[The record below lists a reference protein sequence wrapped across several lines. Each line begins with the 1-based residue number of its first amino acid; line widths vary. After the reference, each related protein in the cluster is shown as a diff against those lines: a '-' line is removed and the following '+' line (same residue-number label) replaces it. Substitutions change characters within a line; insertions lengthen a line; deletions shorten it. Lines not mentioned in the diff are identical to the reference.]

1 MTDNQ
6 YYAKLW
12 LNRMYGVA
20 NHVESLKRKQEEIL
34 SSLSGIG
41 KYEES
46 ISGSDPNPTESK
58 YLKYSEISAE
68 IEKQLHKL
76 YKEDLRTLEVIEHL
90 DNEEQKAV
98 LIDRYLNRMTWKK
111 IAVIHNYGERQ
122 VYRYHEEALET
133 VWPFIPQ
140 DEIFET
146 KGDEI

>member
-20 NHVESLKRKQEEIL
+20 NHVESLKRKQEEVL

-76 YKEDLRTLEVIEHL
+76 HTEDLRTLEVIEHL

-98 LIDRYLNRMTWKK
+98 LIDRYLNRLSWNL
-111 IAVIHNYGERQ
+111 IAISHNYVERQ
-122 VYRYHEEALET
+122 AYRYHDEALEK
-133 VWPFIPQ
+133 VYPFIPKEVIE
-140 DEIFET
+140 DE
-146 KGDEI
+146 